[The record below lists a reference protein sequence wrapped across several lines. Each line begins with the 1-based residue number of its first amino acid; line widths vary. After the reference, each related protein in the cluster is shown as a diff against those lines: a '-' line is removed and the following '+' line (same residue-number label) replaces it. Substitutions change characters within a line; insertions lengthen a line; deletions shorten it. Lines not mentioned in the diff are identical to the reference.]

1 MKEWQFRQEYY
12 HRTAT
17 IDDNSV
23 ENTLVDEQFDNQRA
37 IEYIVKYFT
46 AEQPE
51 IIQPYKSMC
60 VAIIYAQLLH
70 KYFDEDFYEALDHP
84 FLLFGNDRFFIAYFD
99 RKTVYDIAIEK
110 IGSQTLER
118 LEDLSFSQIK
128 STIEY
133 FYREFLIK

>member
-17 IDDNSV
+17 IDDTNV
-23 ENTLVDEQFDNQRA
+23 EDTLVAEQFDNQRA

-60 VAIIYAQLLH
+60 VAIIYAQLLN

-84 FLLFGNDRFFIAYFD
+84 FLLFGNDKFFIPYFD
-99 RKTVYDIAIEK
+99 RKNVYDMAIEE
-110 IGSQTLER
+110 IGPQPLEQ
-118 LEDLSFSQIK
+118 LEDLSLPQIK

-133 FYREFLIK
+133 FCREFLIK